1 MSARPSR
8 ATAETTT
15 PAIVEAEPSPADV
28 VERLRLAVSR
38 GELPARL
45 ASQAIVRL
53 IPPARQI
60 ARVELPPVVDASS
73 FAEASRAILQA
84 AAEGRVAPGDG
95 VQLLRAAKLTF
106 AAVRAAERAGAK

>member
-1 MSARPSR
+1 
-8 ATAETTT
+8 
-15 PAIVEAEPSPADV
+15 
-28 VERLRLAVSR
+28 
-38 GELPARL
+38 
-45 ASQAIVRL
+45 
-53 IPPARQI
+53 
-60 ARVELPPVVDASS
+60 VDASS